1 MKVLI
6 VDDTPGNL
14 KLLRAVL
21 EGENIEVRQAADGVE
36 ALALLEKEPCDAVI
50 SDILMPNMDGYRFCR
65 EVRRNERLHHLP
77 FIIYSSTYNS
87 PVDKKLA
94 ADMGVDKFIVKP
106 SPVHE
111 ILSALNAVM
120 QKTARPQFA
129 PVTPQVELSQTKLYN
144 ETLVNKLEQKNLEL
158 SEQTAALRASEEKF
172 RQLAENINEFCWIST
187 ADTMETLYASPAYE
201 KIWGR
206 TCQSLYDDP
215 LSFLQAIPEADRPRV
230 QAGMEDMRR
239 GNTIDLEHRVTRPDG
254 TVRWVHARG
263 SGVRNEA
270 GIIYRIVGIVD
281 DITQRKSTED
291 QLRQAQK
298 MEAIGQLAGGVA
310 HDFNNLLMII
320 GANVE
325 LLMSHE
331 KSQPETK
338 HYLDQIAHAADRAA
352 TLTRQLLAFSRSE
365 AMHVQVLNVN
375 QLIATFT
382 KLLGRVLGEDVRL
395 VNDFAPALPMVKAD
409 AGMLEQVL
417 MNLAVNARDAMPAGG
432 RLIIRTEEQIID
444 KAWAADN
451 PRSREGRFVCI
462 SVEDIGTG
470 IAPENLPRIFEP
482 FFTTKGVGKGTGLGL
497 ATVFGIA
504 EQHQGWVDVTSQVGV
519 GTTFRFYVPVTTEEA
534 TSSDTSVRVKPRGG
548 GERIL
553 VAEDDV
559 AVRAVMCEILKR
571 QGYAV
576 FEADSGLA
584 AREIWMRENGNF
596 ALLLSDMV
604 MTGGITGLELAEML
618 RAEKPQ
624 LKVVLTSGYSSVLV
638 SSDVLTSKKL
648 AFLKK
653 PFSPLC
659 LAETIRKNL
668 DAQEPV
674 NPT

>member
-6 VDDTPGNL
+6 VDDMPGNL

-21 EGENIEVRQAADGVE
+21 EGEKIEVREASDGVQ
-36 ALALLEKEPCDAVI
+36 ALAVLAREPIDAVI
-50 SDILMPNMDGYRFCR
+50 SDILMPNMDGYRFCAA
-65 EVRRNERLHHLP
+65 VRRDERLHHLP

-94 ADMGVDKFIVKP
+94 ADMGVDKFISKP
-106 SPVHE
+106 SPIHQIISVLHE
-111 ILSALNAVM
+111 IMQRGPRSEFSPLPPQNELN
-120 QKTARPQFA
+120 
-129 PVTPQVELSQTKLYN
+129 LTKLYN

-158 SEQTAALRASEEKF
+158 SEQTAALRDNEEKF
-172 RQLAENINEFCWIST
+172 RQLAENISEFCWISE
-187 ADTMETLYASPAYE
+187 ADSFETLYASPAYE

-206 TCQSLYDDP
+206 SCQSLYDNP
-215 LSFLQAIPEADRPRV
+215 MSFLEAIPETDRVRI
-230 QAGMEDMRR
+230 QAGMEGMKR
-239 GNTIDLEHRVTRPDG
+239 GEVFDTEYRVVRPDG

-263 SGVRNEA
+263 TGVRNEE
-270 GIIYRIVGIVD
+270 GVVYRLVGIVD

-310 HDFNNLLMII
+310 HDFNNLLTII
-320 GANVE
+320 GANLE
-325 LLMSHE
+325 LLLMSDE
-331 KSQPETK
+331 KLRPESK
-338 HYLDQIAHAADRAA
+338 QYLSEIDHAADRAA

-365 AMHVQVLNVN
+365 AMHPQVLDLT

-395 VNDFAPALPMVKAD
+395 VNDFAPVLPSVKVD
-409 AGMLEQVL
+409 AGMIEQVL

-432 RLIIRTEEQIID
+432 RLIIRTEALTID
-444 KAWAADN
+444 KDYIVEN
-451 PRSREGRFVCI
+451 PRAREGHFVCV

-470 IAPENLPRIFEP
+470 IAPENMPRIFEP

-504 EQHQGWVDVTSQVGV
+504 EQHKGWVDVSSQVGV
-519 GTTFRFYVPVTTEEA
+519 GTTFRVYLPVTTEELA
-534 TSSDTSVRVKPRGG
+534 TSETSFREKARGG

-553 VAEDDV
+553 VAEDDR
-559 AVRAVMCEILKR
+559 AVRAVMTEILKR
-571 QGYAV
+571 HGYTI

-584 AREIWMRENGNF
+584 ARQIWMRENGNID
-596 ALLLSDMV
+596 LLLTDMV
-604 MTGGITGLELAEML
+604 MTGGVTGLELAEML
-618 RAEKPQ
+618 RTEKPQ

-653 PFSPLC
+653 PFSPQT

-668 DAQEPV
+668 DAR
-674 NPT
+674 